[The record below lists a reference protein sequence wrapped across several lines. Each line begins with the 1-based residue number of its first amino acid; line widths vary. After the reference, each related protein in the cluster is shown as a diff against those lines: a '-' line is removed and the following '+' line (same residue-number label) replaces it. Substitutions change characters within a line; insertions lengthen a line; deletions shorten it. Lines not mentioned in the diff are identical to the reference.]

1 MNVLSLAV
9 VVFLISSTET
19 IDHINIFE
27 QSNLTIPKCIRKEH
41 ARQRRSFYSTKH
53 PLHCPPCEQI
63 HCYKQRKRRLN
74 CKGGYTV
81 GVCGCCRVCAKLENE
96 QCGGDYNYLGRCDKG
111 LVCEPQPPTEVTF
124 MKDGVKTVYR
134 VHKGICIKGKFLLL
148 EFLLISLYIKS

>member
-1 MNVLSLAV
+1 MKILSLTIV
-9 VVFLISSTET
+9 VLLIASTEA

-27 QSNLTIPKCIRKEH
+27 KSNLTIAKCIIKEY
-41 ARQRRSFYSTKH
+41 ARQRRSLKSTKH

-111 LVCEPQPPTEVTF
+111 LVCEALPPAEVTF
-124 MKDGVKTVYR
+124 MRDGVKTVYK
-134 VHKGICIKGKFLLL
+134 VHKGICIKGKFSLL
-148 EFLLISLYIKS
+148 EFLLQN